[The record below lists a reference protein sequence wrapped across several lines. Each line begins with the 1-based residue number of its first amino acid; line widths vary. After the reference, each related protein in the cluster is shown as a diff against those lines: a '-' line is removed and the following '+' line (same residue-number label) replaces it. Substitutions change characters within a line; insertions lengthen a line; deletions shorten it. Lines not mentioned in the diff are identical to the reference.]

1 MTAANRITVDWDKE
15 GAPSAVLPVAPWL
28 SSSSALGW
36 RAIQVQ
42 LHRQPA
48 WECPEHTFLQHV
60 ISLHHFPQPA
70 KSERCFSGR
79 KQTEWLAEGSVVIMP
94 ANIPHQD
101 RWNKPGAFTLLIL
114 DPARIAQIAQY
125 SMDPA
130 RVEIIPRFAMRD
142 GLIRHIATALEAEL
156 TSGGGGID
164 LYVETL
170 AAALSAYLLRN
181 HSSLARL
188 NERPS
193 YKQEEMRRAV
203 EFMSDNFY
211 RNLRLADIAAVA
223 HMSEFH
229 FARTFKQVMGVPPH
243 RFLIERRIEHAQ
255 GLLRTTALSVDE
267 VAHRVGFSNQSQF
280 TAHFRKTVGA
290 APKIYRSGY

>member
-1 MTAANRITVDWDKE
+1 
-15 GAPSAVLPVAPWL
+15 
-28 SSSSALGW
+28 
-36 RAIQVQ
+36 
-42 LHRQPA
+42 
-48 WECPEHTFLQHV
+48 
-60 ISLHHFPQPA
+60 
-70 KSERCFSGR
+70 
-79 KQTEWLAEGSVVIMP
+79 MP

-193 YKQEEMRRAV
+193 YKREEMRRAV